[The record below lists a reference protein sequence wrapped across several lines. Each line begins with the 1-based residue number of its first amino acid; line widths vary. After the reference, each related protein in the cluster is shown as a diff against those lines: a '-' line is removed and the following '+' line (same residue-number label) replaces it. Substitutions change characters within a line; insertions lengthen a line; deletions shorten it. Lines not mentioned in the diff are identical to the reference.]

1 MGEGLHGDD
10 RFADMDGNMSILDIV
25 FAALDAIRANWLR
38 SVLTALGVIIG
49 IAAVIIMVSVGQ
61 GTQQR
66 LDETIARLGSNRL
79 EVFSAAGTSGGARMG
94 AGSQPTLTEGDL
106 EAIREE
112 IPQVRYAAATVRGG
126 AQVVFGN
133 ANWSSPLFGVN
144 DDWFA
149 VNSIEAVLGEGFT
162 AQDHDSAARVVLIG
176 ETVRRNLFGPE
187 DPVGATVR
195 IQRVPFRVAGVLNER
210 GQSGWGGDQDDQLVV
225 PMSTAKRRLLGS
237 TGINP
242 DAVQNISLSVGRAE
256 DLKFVETE
264 VTSLLRQRHRIQ
276 PGQNDDFGVRN
287 MTEMV
292 SARTE
297 TTRLMSMLLGAVA
310 VVSLIVGGIGI
321 MNIMLVSVTERI
333 REIGLRLAIGAT
345 PREIRLQFLA
355 EAMGISLAGG
365 AIGIA
370 IGIVGTIIF
379 ARVSALPVAFGL
391 DIVLLA
397 TLSAIA
403 TGLFFGYYPAHRASK
418 LDPIEALRHE

>member
-1 MGEGLHGDD
+1 MN
-10 RFADMDGNMSILDIV
+10 ALDIAI
-25 FAALDAIRANWLR
+25 AAFDAIRANWMR

-66 LDETIARLGSNRL
+66 LDETISRLGSNRL
-79 EVFSAAGTSGGARMG
+79 EVFSSSGTTGGARMG
-94 AGSQPTLTEGDL
+94 AGTQPTLSEGDVA
-106 EAIREE
+106 AIRAE
-112 IPQVRYAAATVRGG
+112 IPQVRHAAANVRGS
-126 AQVVFGN
+126 AQVVAGN
-133 ANWSSPLFGVN
+133 ANWSSSLFGVN

-149 VNSIEAVLGEGFT
+149 VNSVGAASGELFS
-162 AQDHDSAARVVLIG
+162 AQDHDSAARVVLLG
-176 ETVRRNLFGPE
+176 RSVAQNLFGVE

-195 IQRVPFRVAGVLNER
+195 IQRVPFRVAGVLTER
-210 GQSGWGGDQDDQLVV
+210 GQSGFGGDQDDVLVV

-237 TGINP
+237 SGIRP
-242 DAVQNISLSVGRAE
+242 DAVQQISLSVGRAE
-256 DLKFVETE
+256 DMKFVETE
-264 VTSLLRQRHRIQ
+264 VTALLRQRHRIQ
-276 PGQNDDFGVRN
+276 PGQADDFGVRN
-287 MTEMV
+287 MTEIV

-365 AIGIA
+365 AIGIVL
-370 IGIVGTIIF
+370 GMLGTLVF
-379 ARVSALPVAFGL
+379 SRLSALPVAFGL
-391 DIVLLA
+391 EVVLLA
-397 TLSAIA
+397 TLSAVA
-403 TGLFFGYYPAHRASK
+403 TGLFFGYYPAHRASQ

>member
-1 MGEGLHGDD
+1 
-10 RFADMDGNMSILDIV
+10 MSLLDIAL
-25 FAALDAIRANWLR
+25 AALDAIRANWLR

-49 IAAVIIMVSVGQ
+49 IAAVIIMVSIGQ

-79 EVFSAAGTSGGARMG
+79 EVSSSAGRAGGVRLG
-94 AGSQPTLTEGDL
+94 AGSQPSLTEGDL
-106 EAIREE
+106 AAIRVE
-112 IPQVRYAAATVRGG
+112 IPQVTHAAATVRGN
-126 AQVVFGN
+126 AQIVYGN
-133 ANWSSPLFGVN
+133 SNWSSPLFGVN

-149 VNSIEAVLGEGFT
+149 VNSVGAARGDAFT
-162 AQDHDSAARVVLIG
+162 AQDFDSAARVVLIG
-176 ETVRRNLFGPE
+176 ETVRRNLFADE
-187 DPVGATVR
+187 EPVGATLR
-195 IQRVPFRVAGVLNER
+195 IDRVPFRVAGVLSER
-210 GQSGWGGDQDDQLVV
+210 GQGGWGGDQDDVVVV
-225 PMSTAKRRLLGS
+225 PMATAKRRLLGS
-237 TGINP
+237 SGIAP
-242 DAVQNISLSVGRAE
+242 DAVQQISLTVARSE
-256 DLKFVETE
+256 DLRYAESE
-264 VTSLLRQRHRIQ
+264 VTALLRQRHRIQ
-276 PGQNDDFGVRN
+276 AGQPDDFGVRN

-365 AIGIA
+365 AIGIV
-370 IGIVGTIIF
+370 IGIAGTLVF
-379 ARVSALPVAFGL
+379 SRMSALPVAFGL
-391 DIVLLA
+391 DVVLLA
-397 TLSAIA
+397 TVSAIV
-403 TGLFFGYYPAHRASK
+403 TGLFFGYYPAHRASR

>member
-1 MGEGLHGDD
+1 MNA
-10 RFADMDGNMSILDIV
+10 FDIAS
-25 FAALDAIRANWLR
+25 AAFDAIRANWMR

-61 GTQQR
+61 GTQKR
-66 LDETIARLGSNRL
+66 LDETIARLGSNRI
-79 EVFSAAGTSGGARMG
+79 EVFSSAGVAGGARLG

-106 EAIREE
+106 EAIRQE
-112 IPQVRYAAATVRGG
+112 IPQVRHAAATVRGSG
-126 AQVVFGN
+126 QAVAGN
-133 ANWSSPLFGVN
+133 TNWSSPLYGVN
-144 DDWFA
+144 EDWFA
-149 VNSIEAVLGEGFT
+149 VNGAHPVLGDGFQP
-162 AQDHDSAARVVLIG
+162 QDYAGATRVVLIG
-176 ETVRRNLFGPE
+176 ETARRNLFGSE
-187 DPVGATVR
+187 DPVGTTIR

-210 GQSGWGGDQDDQLVV
+210 GQAGFGGDQDDLLVV

-237 TGINP
+237 AGFRP
-242 DAVQNISLSVGRAE
+242 DAVQQISLSVARTE

-264 VTSLLRQRHRIQ
+264 VAALLRQRHRIQ
-276 PGQNDDFGVRN
+276 PGQSDDFGVRN

-297 TTRLMSMLLGAVA
+297 TTRLMSALLGAVA
-310 VVSLIVGGIGI
+310 IVSLIVGGIGI

-355 EAMGISLAGG
+355 ESMGISLAGG

-370 IGIVGTIIF
+370 IGIVGTLVV

-391 DIVLLA
+391 DVVLLA
-397 TLSAIA
+397 TLSAVA
-403 TGLFFGYYPAHRASK
+403 TGLFFGYYPAHRASQ